1 MKESQY
7 KCRAKAYQRQ
17 IDKLKEKY
25 FTVNNNLQTI
35 RISNR
40 KLNCLRWG
48 SNETK
53 EHILKK
59 LDICLWLKEIEHEFI
74 TEAIFNNGSRADVV
88 DLTSGIIYE
97 VLVSEDESKFEEKVS
112 KYPQEFEI
120 KKIKTNARYEQNCHL

>member
-1 MKESQY
+1 MNLEKMKESQR
-7 KCRAKAYQRQ
+7 KCRERAQQRQ
-17 IDKLKEKY
+17 REKY
-25 FTVNNNLQTI
+25 FKVNLNLQHI

-59 LDICLWLKEIEHEFI
+59 LEICIELKELEHEFI
-74 TEAIFNNGSRADVV
+74 TEAIFNNGGRADVI

-97 VLVSEDESKFEEKVS
+97 ILCSEDEIKFEEKIK
-112 KYPQEFEI
+112 KYPEEFEVV
-120 KKIKTNARYEQNCHL
+120 KILTKYENN